1 MSIYIYINLTFETMI
16 LLSIQGLKKLR
27 HLSSMKKCFFLSFL
41 KSFVVEK
48 IFWDI
53 APRLMTY
60 TEGVSPVVTNILSS
74 NKSELF

>member
-1 MSIYIYINLTFETMI
+1 MVVYTRPEKITTSII
-16 LLSIQGLKKLR
+16 LYEEV
-27 HLSSMKKCFFLSFL
+27 FFLSFL